1 MKRLRENIR
10 DKEQCNIMRM
20 MKVFYIEE
28 ITDKDVRDIL
38 TEYIGSNDSYISWHV
53 KERKYYDEYAKSELI
68 AINNGLIA
76 LGCDPGEEVLIAI

>member
-1 MKRLRENIR
+1 
-10 DKEQCNIMRM
+10 MRM

-28 ITDKDVRDIL
+28 ITDKDVRDVL
-38 TEYIGSNDSYISWHV
+38 TEFASQNDGYVFWHV
-53 KERKYYDEYAKSELI
+53 KAYDYYDADDKPELI

>member
-1 MKRLRENIR
+1 
-10 DKEQCNIMRM
+10 MRI

-28 ITDKDVRDIL
+28 INDEDVYDVLIDFAIQNDCYVFWHIKEYDYYNADDKP
-38 TEYIGSNDSYISWHV
+38 
-53 KERKYYDEYAKSELI
+53 ELI

>member
-1 MKRLRENIR
+1 
-10 DKEQCNIMRM
+10 MRM

-28 ITDKDVRDIL
+28 ITYEDVYDVL
-38 TEYIGSNDSYISWHV
+38 TELAGQNDGYVFWHV
-53 KERKYYDEYAKSELI
+53 KEYDYYDTDDKPELI

>member
-1 MKRLRENIR
+1 
-10 DKEQCNIMRM
+10 MRM

-28 ITDKDVRDIL
+28 ITDKDVRDVL
-38 TEYIGSNDSYISWHV
+38 TELANQNDGYVFWHV
-53 KERKYYDEYAKSELI
+53 KEREYYDEYAKSELV

>member
-1 MKRLRENIR
+1 
-10 DKEQCNIMRM
+10 M

-28 ITDKDVRDIL
+28 ITDKDVRDVL
-38 TEYIGSNDSYISWHV
+38 TEFASQNDSYISWHV
-53 KERKYYDEYAKSELI
+53 KEYDYYDADDKPELI

>member
-1 MKRLRENIR
+1 
-10 DKEQCNIMRM
+10 MRM

-28 ITDKDVRDIL
+28 ITDKDVRDVL
-38 TEYIGSNDSYISWHV
+38 TELVNQNDGYVFWHV
-53 KERKYYDEYAKSELI
+53 KEREYYDEYAKSELV

>member
-1 MKRLRENIR
+1 
-10 DKEQCNIMRM
+10 MRI

-28 ITDKDVRDIL
+28 ITDKDVRDVL
-38 TEYIGSNDSYISWHV
+38 TEYIGSNDSYIFWHV
-53 KERKYYDEYAKSELI
+53 KERKYYDEYAKSEVI

>member
-1 MKRLRENIR
+1 
-10 DKEQCNIMRM
+10 MRM

-28 ITDKDVRDIL
+28 ITDKDVRDVL

-53 KERKYYDEYAKSELI
+53 KKYDYYDADDKPELI
-68 AINNGLIA
+68 ATNNGLIA

>member
-1 MKRLRENIR
+1 
-10 DKEQCNIMRM
+10 MRM

-28 ITDKDVRDIL
+28 ITDEDVYDVL
-38 TEYIGSNDSYISWHV
+38 TEFASQNDDYVFWHV
-53 KERKYYDEYAKSELI
+53 KEYDYYDADDKPELI

>member
-1 MKRLRENIR
+1 
-10 DKEQCNIMRM
+10 MRM

-28 ITDKDVRDIL
+28 ITDEDVYDVL
-38 TEYIGSNDSYISWHV
+38 TEFASQNDSYISWHV
-53 KERKYYDEYAKSELI
+53 KEREYYDEYAKSELI

>member
-1 MKRLRENIR
+1 
-10 DKEQCNIMRM
+10 MRI

-28 ITDKDVRDIL
+28 ITDKDVRDVL

-53 KERKYYDEYAKSELI
+53 KEREYYDEYAKSELI

-76 LGCDPGEEVLIAI
+76 LGCNPGEEVLIAI

>member
-1 MKRLRENIR
+1 
-10 DKEQCNIMRM
+10 MRM

-28 ITDKDVRDIL
+28 ITDKDVRDVL
-38 TEYIGSNDSYISWHV
+38 TEYIGSNDSYIFWHV

>member
-1 MKRLRENIR
+1 
-10 DKEQCNIMRM
+10 MRI

-28 ITDKDVRDIL
+28 ITDEDVYDVL
-38 TEYIGSNDSYISWHV
+38 TEFASQNDDYVFWHV
-53 KERKYYDEYAKSELI
+53 KEYDYYDADDKPELI